1 MNNIIPIILK
11 EELLSFEIDQKD
23 GLEYGQVK
31 VMFDPINDVTSENA
45 RVIRGGSVI
54 GSTEVREM
62 LVKLSNIE
70 DVTTEDNLERV
81 VK

>member
-1 MNNIIPIILK
+1 
-11 EELLSFEIDQKD
+11 
-23 GLEYGQVK
+23 
-31 VMFDPINDVTSENA
+31 MFDPINDVTSENV
-45 RVIRGGSVI
+45 RVIRGGSVM